1 MFSKLENFIY
11 RYNDEMVK
19 LDTSSF
25 GGCRLSIAK
34 AHFKD
39 SGDWKCTLTTED
51 DQGKPDSRT
60 VKISVVIAGSW

>member
-1 MFSKLENFIY
+1 MYSKLENFIY
-11 RYNDEMVK
+11 RYNDEKVK

-25 GGCRLSIAK
+25 GGCRLSVAK